1 MKALKVLPT
10 LQSRQAL
17 SPNIVNVD
25 LHRCRNWLPLE
36 TRRNLCRAPPTA
48 ASAESPVVMEQPS
61 YLNHLNIQPRSQ
73 QQQQQQQHL
82 QHIKILS
89 YPNIHRTAIISSFFP
104 SFIN

>member
-73 QQQQQQQHL
+73 QQQQQQQL
-82 QHIKILS
+82 QHITILS
-89 YPNIHRTAIISSFFP
+89 YPHTHRIAIISSFFP
-104 SFIN
+104 SFVN

>member
-17 SPNIVNVD
+17 SPNIVNVNV
-25 LHRCRNWLPLE
+25 HRCRNWLPLE

-73 QQQQQQQHL
+73 QQQQQL
-82 QHIKILS
+82 QHITILS
-89 YPNIHRTAIISSFFP
+89 YPHTHRIAIILSFFP
-104 SFIN
+104 SFVN